1 MVCYPT
7 TTDKYF
13 LLWLFT
19 RSPPMSQ
26 DCSHLLNH
34 KQNYSKDNSG
44 PTTELFFEMT
54 KSVFWRV
61 RKSCSNKRG
70 FSRCNKGQ
78 NPRYDRL
85 QYSSYGWLKNE
96 KKKNTVNRKALCVSR
111 KRKKAIEFHKKS
123 IKNKLQKTRHEFLQR
138 LPQTNGLLLEITLK
152 KWFLIKTG
160 RRLFCGGVEEGKFFS
175 EKFSSGQFYST
186 TLRCVSFSEKNIENK
201 HLCYHDKNYCYFCKS
216 NIPVNNLIVGSRNM
230 IKLSK
235 NMSL

>member
-13 LLWLFT
+13 LLWLFA

-26 DCSHLLNH
+26 DCSHLLDH
-34 KQNYSKDNSG
+34 KQNYSKDSTG
-44 PTTELFFEMT
+44 PTIELFFEMT

-96 KKKNTVNRKALCVSR
+96 KKKKNTVNRKAFAFHAKAR
-111 KRKKAIEFHKKS
+111 KNWSFTKKVL
-123 IKNKLQKTRHEFLQR
+123 KNKLQKTRHQFLQR
-138 LPQTNGLLLEITLK
+138 LPQTNGLLLENHFK
-152 KWFLIKTG
+152 K
-160 RRLFCGGVEEGKFFS
+160 V
-175 EKFSSGQFYST
+175 
-186 TLRCVSFSEKNIENK
+186 
-201 HLCYHDKNYCYFCKS
+201 
-216 NIPVNNLIVGSRNM
+216 IPH
-230 IKLSK
+230 
-235 NMSL
+235 